1 MSSSSSTINAR
12 FERPVIPT
20 PCSVVGSVRHVTG
33 EWGGMCEPDDMSVLD
48 EVLDANTRFADSFA
62 AGDLPAPPSRH
73 LAVLTCMDARILPLT
88 VFGLD
93 IGDAHVLRNAGG
105 RVTDD
110 ALRSLLV
117 STHVLGVRAIA
128 VVHHTLCGMASLDD
142 EQFRAKVEEGSGR
155 SPGDLAFHAIGDPEE
170 ALRHDVG
177 ILTGSGL
184 FPPGTEIRGMV
195 YDVQTGRLRPVV

>member
-1 MSSSSSTINAR
+1 
-12 FERPVIPT
+12 
-20 PCSVVGSVRHVTG
+20 
-33 EWGGMCEPDDMSVLD
+33 MSVLD
-48 EVLDANTRFADSFA
+48 DVLAANERFAERFT

-88 VFGLD
+88 VFGLE
-93 IGDAHVLRNAGG
+93 IGDAHILRNAGG

-117 STHVLGVRAIA
+117 STHVLGVRSIA
-128 VVHHTLCGMASLDD
+128 VIHHTLCGMTTATDD
-142 EQFRAKVEEGSGR
+142 DFRAKVEEGSGR

-170 ALRHDVG
+170 ALRHDVA
-177 ILTGSGL
+177 ILVDSGL
-184 FPPGTEIRGMV
+184 FPPATEFRGMV

>member
-1 MSSSSSTINAR
+1 MTVLDDVLAANAR
-12 FERPVIPT
+12 FAEGFT
-20 PCSVVGSVRHVTG
+20 
-33 EWGGMCEPDDMSVLD
+33 
-48 EVLDANTRFADSFA
+48 

-88 VFGLD
+88 VFGFE
-93 IGDAHVLRNAGG
+93 IGDAHILRNAGG

-128 VVHHTLCGMASLDD
+128 VVHHTLCGMATMTD

-155 SPGDLAFHAIGDPEE
+155 SPGDLEFHAISDPE
-170 ALRHDVG
+170 ASLRRDVG
-177 ILTGSGL
+177 ILVESGL
-184 FPPGTEIRGMV
+184 FPPDTEFRGMV
-195 YDVQTGRLRPVV
+195 YDVQTGLLRPVV